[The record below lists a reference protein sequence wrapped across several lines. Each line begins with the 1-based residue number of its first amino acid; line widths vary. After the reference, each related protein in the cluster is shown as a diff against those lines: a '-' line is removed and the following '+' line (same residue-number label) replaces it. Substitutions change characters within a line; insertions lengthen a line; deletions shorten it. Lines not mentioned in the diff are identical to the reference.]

1 MEITVQKQPSSK
13 GITSTL
19 YDSGKV
25 DDRAKNWKKIYTKKM
40 TGRKK

>member
-19 YDSGKV
+19 YDSGKI
-25 DDRAKNWKKIYTKKM
+25 DDRAKNWKKKIIY
-40 TGRKK
+40 